1 MKQPQRIMLHIGTND
16 APFLTSENM
25 FKELKE
31 LRNFILN
38 FLRNVKLIFSTPV
51 IRTDKSNAN
60 ENNKQFINCL
70 KKAKFHCIH
79 HTNITEDHLNAYG
92 LHINAYG
99 TRVLAKNLIS
109 GAHAM

>member
-1 MKQPQRIMLHIGTND
+1 
-16 APFLTSENM
+16 M

-31 LRNFILN
+31 LRDFILK
-38 FLRNVKLIFSTPV
+38 LLPDVKLIFSTPL

-60 ENNKQFINCL
+60 ENNKQFINFL

-79 HTNITEDHLNAYG
+79 HTNITKDHLNASG
-92 LHINAYG
+92 LHINGYSR
-99 TRVLAKNLIS
+99 RVLAKNLIS

>member
-1 MKQPQRIMLHIGTND
+1 
-16 APFLTSENM
+16 M

-31 LRNFILN
+31 LRDF
-38 FLRNVKLIFSTPV
+38 FLKLLPDIKLIFSTSV

-60 ENNKQFINCL
+60 ENKKQFISCL
-70 KKAKFHCIH
+70 KKAAKFYCIH

-92 LHINAYG
+92 LYINGYG
-99 TRVLAKNLIS
+99 TRILAKNLTS